1 MRLRLGVLISGRG
14 SNLQALIDAAK
25 DPAFPA
31 EVALVISN
39 KADAPGLDRARAA
52 GIPALVIRPKDY
64 ADKPAHEAA
73 MTAALEQAGVG
84 LVCLAGFMR
93 LLSPFFVERWHD
105 RLINIHPSLL
115 PAFPGLDTHEKA
127 LETGVRFHGCT
138 VHFVRVEMDTGPI
151 LVQAAVPVADDDTP
165 DSLAARV
172 LVQEHRAYPLA
183 VRLIAE
189 GRVQVAGNRVA
200 VKDTQ
205 PGPASI
211 APVL

>member
-25 DPAFPA
+25 DPDFPA

-39 KADAPGLDRARAA
+39 KPDAPGLDRAHAA
-52 GIPALVIRPKDY
+52 GIPALVIRPRDY
-64 ADKPAHEAA
+64 ADKPAHEMA

-93 LLSPFFVERWHD
+93 LLSPCFVEHWQD

-115 PAFPGLDTHEKA
+115 PAFPGLHTHEKA

-151 LVQAAVPVADDDTP
+151 IVQAAVPVADKDTP

-172 LVQEHRAYPLA
+172 LEQEHRAYPLA
-183 VRLIAE
+183 VRLIAQ
-189 GRVQVAGNRVA
+189 GRVTVEGNRVRIRQGTVPAA
-200 VKDTQ
+200 V
-205 PGPASI
+205 I
-211 APVL
+211 APVP